1 VNNPTTFDSPQPLP
15 MPHHAWT
22 SLDLAAR
29 RADAAAVAFR
39 HSSVADRC
47 RLLELIAFHIDAA
60 REAVAASAGAELGVD
75 ASIVAMEHDNILQQ
89 LRAFAAALRRSHWLG
104 AAIETAPPD
113 QRVQNIALGPVA
125 VLGTG
130 HACAAPVYAA
140 AAADVIAALAAGCP
154 VVVRSS
160 ATHPRTCA
168 LLARAVA
175 AAVQAAG
182 LPEGVYCLVAD
193 HAGSAG
199 ALVTHPDIKA
209 ATFAGRRQEGLELM
223 RRSLDRSEPVPV
235 LLDIASSNPV
245 FILPHALNARAEHL
259 GQQLLKQFSPCTA
272 HSMFKPGIVV
282 AIEGDG
288 YIDLRE
294 TIIDGVLAMPPVALP
309 GSGAQHGHAQS
320 VARLLRERNVDLL
333 AEGAGAE
340 GGGAGGTDGA
350 GGEARAVFV
359 EAEASG
365 LLTTPTLAEQH
376 PGPSALLLRCA
387 CPEELLAVAAL
398 LGRQLVAGMQ
408 MADGDTALAAR
419 LMPQLERMAR
429 HVNVNSF
436 TSMPIYNGATAA
448 QAIARFLRPVFYL
461 DVPSSLLPAALQD
474 GNPLQLWRQVDGEMR
489 H

>member
-1 VNNPTTFDSPQPLP
+1 MNNPISSAAPL
-15 MPHHAWT
+15 PHHAWA

-29 RADAAAVAFR
+29 RADAAAGAFR
-39 HSSVADRC
+39 HSSVASRC
-47 RLLELIAFHIDAA
+47 RLLELISFHIDAA
-60 REAVAASAGAELGVD
+60 REAVAASAAAELGTS
-75 ASIVAMEHDNILQQ
+75 AAIIAMEHDAVLQQ
-89 LRAFAAALRRSHWLG
+89 LRAFGAVLRRSHWLG
-104 AAIETAPPD
+104 AAIETAPPE

-140 AAADVIAALAAGCP
+140 AAAEVIAALAAGCP
-154 VVVRSS
+154 VVVRGS
-160 ATHPRTCA
+160 ATHPHTCA
-168 LLARAVA
+168 LLAGAMA

-182 LPEGVYCLVAD
+182 MPEGVYGLVAD
-193 HAGSAG
+193 HAGTAA
-199 ALVTHPDIKA
+199 ALVAHPDIKA
-209 ATFAGRRQEGLELM
+209 ATYAGSRQEGLELM
-223 RRSLDRSEPVPV
+223 RRSLDRAAPVPV

-282 AIEGDG
+282 AVEGDG

-294 TIIDGVLAMPPVALP
+294 TMIDGVLAMPPVALP
-309 GSGAQHGHAQS
+309 GAGAQHGHAETVQ
-320 VARLLRERNVDLL
+320 RLLRERSVDVL
-333 AEGAGAE
+333 AEGAPVDA
-340 GGGAGGTDGA
+340 
-350 GGEARAVFV
+350 GEARALFV
-359 EAEASG
+359 EAEASS
-365 LLTTPTLAEQH
+365 LLTTPALADEH

-387 CPEELLAVAAL
+387 CEEELLAVAAL
-398 LGRQLVAGMQ
+398 LGPQLVAGMQ

-448 QAIARFLRPVFYL
+448 QAVARFLRPVFYL

>member
-1 VNNPTTFDSPQPLP
+1 MAP
-15 MPHHAWT
+15 HAWA

-29 RADAAAVAFR
+29 RADSAAADFR
-39 HSSVADRC
+39 HSSVAERC
-47 RLLELIAFHIDAA
+47 RLLELISFHLEAA
-60 REAVAASAGAELGVD
+60 RGAIAASARDELGD
-75 ASIVAMEHDNILQQ
+75 GAASVAMEHDAALQQ
-89 LRAFAAALRRSHWLG
+89 LRAFNAVLRRSHWLG

-154 VVVRSS
+154 VVVRGS
-160 ATHPRTCA
+160 AAHPRTSA
-168 LLARAVA
+168 LLGEAIA
-175 AAVQAAG
+175 AAVRATG
-182 LPEGVYCLVAD
+182 LPGGVYSLVAD
-193 HAGSAG
+193 DTGSAS

-209 ATFAGRRQEGLELM
+209 ATYAGGRDEGLELM
-223 RRSLDRSEPVPV
+223 RRSLDRADPIPV

-259 GQQLLKQFSPCTA
+259 GQQLLKQFNPGTA

-294 TIIDGVLAMPPVALP
+294 TIIDGVLAMPPVALA
-309 GSGAQHGHAQS
+309 SAGARQGHADT
-320 VARLLRERNVDLL
+320 VERLLREHRVEVL
-333 AEGAGAE
+333 AEGAAE
-340 GGGAGGTDGA
+340 AGGGRRG
-350 GGEARAVFV
+350 ARAVFV
-359 EAEASG
+359 EAEASS
-365 LLTTPTLAEQH
+365 LLTTPALADEH
-376 PGPSALLLRCA
+376 PGPSGLLLRCA

-398 LGRQLVAGMQ
+398 LGRQLVAGLQ

-474 GNPLQLWRQVDGEMR
+474 ANPLQLWRQVDGEMR

>member
-1 VNNPTTFDSPQPLP
+1 VNNPTTSEAPRPFPP
-15 MPHHAWT
+15 PHHAWAG
-22 SLDLAAR
+22 LDLAAR
-29 RADAAAVAFR
+29 RADSAAADFR
-39 HSSVADRC
+39 HSSVANRC
-47 RLLELIAFHIDAA
+47 RLLELIAFHLEAA
-60 REAVAASAGAELGVD
+60 RGAIAASARDELGD
-75 ASIVAMEHDNILQQ
+75 GALSVAMEHDAVLQQ
-89 LRAFAAALRRSHWLG
+89 LRAFNAVLRRSHWLG

-154 VVVRSS
+154 VVVRGS
-160 ATHPRTCA
+160 ATHPRTSA
-168 LLARAVA
+168 LLAGAIA
-175 AAVQAAG
+175 AAVRAAG
-182 LPEGVYCLVAD
+182 LPEGAYSLVAD
-193 HAGSAG
+193 YTGSAA

-209 ATFAGRRQEGLELM
+209 ATYAGSRAEGLELM
-223 RRSLDRSEPVPV
+223 RRSLDRAEPIPV

-259 GQQLLKQFSPCTA
+259 GQQLLKQFNPCTA
-272 HSMFKPGIVV
+272 HSMFKAGIVV

-309 GSGAQHGHAQS
+309 SAGARQGHAGT
-320 VARLLRERNVDLL
+320 VERLLREHSAEVL
-333 AEGAGAE
+333 AEGAAAE
-340 GGGAGGTDGA
+340 AGGGRRC
-350 GGEARAVFV
+350 ARAVFV
-359 EAEASG
+359 EAEASS
-365 LLTTPTLAEQH
+365 LLATPALADEH
-376 PGPSALLLRCA
+376 PGPSGLLLRCA

-398 LGRQLVAGMQ
+398 LGRQLVAGLQ

-436 TSMPIYNGATAA
+436 TSMPVYNGATAA

-474 GNPLQLWRQVDGEMR
+474 ANPLQLWRQVDGEMR

>member
-1 VNNPTTFDSPQPLP
+1 MNTPATSAAPQPLP
-15 MPHHAWT
+15 LPPHARA

-29 RADAAAVAFR
+29 RADAAAAAFR
-39 HSSVADRC
+39 HCSVADRC
-47 RLLELIAFHIDAA
+47 RLLELISFHIDAA
-60 REAVAASAGAELGVD
+60 REAVAASARAELNAD
-75 ASIVAMEHDNILQQ
+75 APVVAMEHEGVLQQ
-89 LRAFAAALRRSHWLG
+89 LRAFAAVLRRSHWLG
-104 AAIETAPPD
+104 AAIETAPPE

-125 VLGTG
+125 VLGAG

-160 ATHPRTCA
+160 ATHPRTCE
-168 LLARAVA
+168 LLAGAIA

-182 LPEGVYCLVAD
+182 LPEGVYGLVAD
-193 HAGSAG
+193 HAGSAA

-209 ATFAGRRQEGLELM
+209 ATYAGLRAEGMELM

-272 HSMFKPGIVV
+272 HGMFKPGIVV

-309 GSGAQHGHAQS
+309 CAGAQHGHAQS

-333 AEGAGAE
+333 AESGAAA
-340 GGGAGGTDGA
+340 AGGPA
-350 GGEARAVFV
+350 SEARAVFV
-359 EAEASG
+359 EAEASS
-365 LLTTPTLAEQH
+365 LLTTPTLAERH